1 MRRQEQGFTLIELVI
16 VLVILGILAAVAIPR
31 FEDFS
36 GQAKD
41 AAKSGGVSS
50 VASAVAIE
58 VAKQKGLVSGASVA
72 LRLPGSTC
80 TVVAPGVAIR
90 IPGSTTSQV
99 VEVAL
104 LNDAGGLTIAA
115 CATASLVAGVGV
127 GAFSG

>member
-50 VASAVAIE
+50 VASAIAIE
-58 VAKQKGLVSGASVA
+58 IAKQKGLVSGASVA
-72 LRLPGSTC
+72 LRLPGSAC
-80 TVVAPGVAIR
+80 TAMGTTIALM

-99 VEVAL
+99 VEVTL
-104 LNDAGGLTIAA
+104 LNDAGAVIAL
-115 CATASLVAGVGV
+115 CATASVAAVGT
-127 GAFSG
+127 GKFSG